1 VYQCAICFVTFS
13 QRGRLAFTPFCFI
26 ALYLHVPI
34 LRGLLPQ
41 YAGYWQTTDF
51 LKSIKEGKEEM
62 PIKFYDSVTGKL
74 LFTAPAGRTM
84 EEFLVESQKHGTF
97 ASSLAV
103 AAKRID
109 SRIAQ

>member
-1 VYQCAICFVTFS
+1 MYQCAICFVPFS
-13 QRGRLAFTPFCFI
+13 QRGRLSFTPFCSI
-26 ALYLHVPI
+26 ALCLHVP
-34 LRGLLPQ
+34 LLLGLLPQ

-51 LKSIKEGKEEM
+51 LKSIKEGKEEV

-74 LFTAPAGRTM
+74 LFTAPVGRTM
-84 EEFLVESQKHGTF
+84 EDFLVESQKHGTF

-103 AAKRID
+103 AENRID

>member
-1 VYQCAICFVTFS
+1 
-13 QRGRLAFTPFCFI
+13 
-26 ALYLHVPI
+26 VP
-34 LRGLLPQ
+34 LLLGLLPQ

-51 LKSIKEGKEEM
+51 LKSIKEGKEEV

-74 LFTAPAGRTM
+74 LFTAPVGRTM
-84 EEFLVESQKHGTF
+84 EDFLVESQKHGTF

-103 AAKRID
+103 AENRID

>member
-1 VYQCAICFVTFS
+1 MYQGVGCFVPFS
-13 QRGRLAFTPFCFI
+13 HRERLPLLPFCTI
-26 ALYLHVPI
+26 PLYLYVLLLP
-34 LRGLLPQ
+34 GLLPQ

-74 LFTAPAGRTM
+74 LFTAPVGRTM

-103 AAKRID
+103 TKKRMN